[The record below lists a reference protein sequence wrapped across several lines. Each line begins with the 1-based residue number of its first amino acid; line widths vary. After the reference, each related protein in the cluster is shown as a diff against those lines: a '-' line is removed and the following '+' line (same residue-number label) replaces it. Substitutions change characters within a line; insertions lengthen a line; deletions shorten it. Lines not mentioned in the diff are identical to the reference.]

1 MSRQVLF
8 FSYGERPQERR
19 LKMKLVPTNEK
30 VQIKWFWVTTGGE
43 KYRNN
48 KGFIH
53 NAWDVTCSCGWE
65 SRSGGAIKASMI
77 REVEQHKMYVHNY
90 SWKVGA

>member
-1 MSRQVLF
+1 MDEAYCSSCRGNGPHRTDQ
-8 FSYGERPQERR
+8 
-19 LKMKLVPTNEK
+19 KMKLVATEEK
-30 VQIKWFWVTTGGE
+30 ITIKWFWVTTDGK

-48 KGFIH
+48 RGFVH

-77 REVEQHKMYVHNY
+77 REVEAHKLFVHNY
-90 SWKVGA
+90 TWKIGA